1 MVTTTVSP
9 RAVIFD
15 IGGVL
20 VRTED
25 WSGRR
30 KWENHLG
37 LPERALSTLVFECA
51 AAIQASTERGHDEA
65 IWQFVGEKCGLDL
78 RDLSNLRADFWSG
91 DRLNR
96 ELADYVCQLRPQYTT
111 GILSNAW
118 PEMRDLNVGRFGL
131 KGLVDET
138 VYSFETGI
146 LKPDPRSYLY
156 VLGRLKV
163 QANEAIFVDD
173 AERNILAA
181 QGVGMRTVL
190 FQNTTQAITDL
201 NYLLGVRHGGF
212 L

>member
-1 MVTTTVSP
+1 MVTSSVSP

-37 LPERALSTLVFECA
+37 LPEWALSTLVFECA
-51 AAIQASTERGHDEA
+51 AAIQASTGRGHDEA
-65 IWQFVGEKCGLDL
+65 IWQFVGEKCGLDPH
-78 RDLSNLRADFWSG
+78 DLSILRADFWSG

-96 ELADYVCQLRPQYTT
+96 ELADYVNQLRPQYTT

-118 PEMRDLNVGRFGL
+118 PEMRDLNVDRFGL

-146 LKPDPRSYLY
+146 LKPDPRSYLH
-156 VLGRLKV
+156 VLRKLKV

-181 QGVGMRTVL
+181 QVVGMRTVL
-190 FQNTTQAITDL
+190 FKKTTQAITDL
-201 NYLLGVRHGGF
+201 NYLLGARHGGF
-212 L
+212 